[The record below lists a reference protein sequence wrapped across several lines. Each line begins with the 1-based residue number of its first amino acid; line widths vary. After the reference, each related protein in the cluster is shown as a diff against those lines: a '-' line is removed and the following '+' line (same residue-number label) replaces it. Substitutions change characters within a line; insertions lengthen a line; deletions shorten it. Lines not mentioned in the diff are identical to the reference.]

1 MNAPV
6 LFEWKGDAMEPLA
19 RFRGLCDQIFVIG
32 ERYPLVVQ
40 EDRSQATHRHYF
52 ASIHDAWLNLPE
64 SIAERFPTDEHLRK
78 WALIKSGYCDE
89 RSVVCASK
97 AEAQRVAAF
106 IRPMDCYAIVVVNEA
121 TIKVYTAQ
129 SQSTR
134 AMGKAVFQKS
144 KSDVLEVVSELIG
157 VNPGELSREA
167 GQAA

>member
-157 VNPGELSREA
+157 VNSGELSREA